1 MKRGTFI
8 ALWVLSVFF
17 IISSLVYLP
26 NLCSVFMLLVAG
38 FLLPVAKWQD
48 IINKFFKNSWIKN
61 TIIVVLVSIAF
72 LTVPAPSNTENDLI
86 SNRSN
91 DTGITDISKTEESR
105 NIEKV
110 DNETAGNTDS
120 GDADNNSE
128 NFAFTQ
134 PEQEIS
140 EPTQTSEPESTTDPV
155 FESPEDSFFTVHYID
170 VGQADS
176 ALVICDGK
184 AMLIDGGNVAD
195 SNLIYSYLK
204 KLNID
209 HLDYMVCTHAHEDHV
224 GGLAGA
230 LNYAKVDK
238 VFAPVT
244 SYDSKAFSN
253 FVKYLDKQSKS
264 ITMPSPGDEF
274 LLGSAKVTVLGPIKA
289 TGETNNT
296 SIVLR
301 VVYGNTSFLFTG
313 DAERGGQ
320 DILNAGFTLSSSV

>member
-120 GDADNNSE
+120 GDVR
-128 NFAFTQ
+128 
-134 PEQEIS
+134 I
-140 EPTQTSEPESTTDPV
+140 
-155 FESPEDSFFTVHYID
+155 II
-170 VGQADS
+170 
-176 ALVICDGK
+176 LKLC
-184 AMLIDGGNVAD
+184 
-195 SNLIYSYLK
+195 IYS
-204 KLNID
+204 
-209 HLDYMVCTHAHEDHV
+209 A
-224 GGLAGA
+224 
-230 LNYAKVDK
+230 
-238 VFAPVT
+238 
-244 SYDSKAFSN
+244 
-253 FVKYLDKQSKS
+253 
-264 ITMPSPGDEF
+264 
-274 LLGSAKVTVLGPIKA
+274 
-289 TGETNNT
+289 
-296 SIVLR
+296 
-301 VVYGNTSFLFTG
+301 
-313 DAERGGQ
+313 
-320 DILNAGFTLSSSV
+320 